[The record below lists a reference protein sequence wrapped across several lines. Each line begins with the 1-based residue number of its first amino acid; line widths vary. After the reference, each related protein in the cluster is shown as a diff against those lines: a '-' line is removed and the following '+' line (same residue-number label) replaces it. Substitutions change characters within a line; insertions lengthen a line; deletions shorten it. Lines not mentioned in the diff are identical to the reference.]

1 MKYLVTAIPITWN
14 KMELCIKKKKKKR
27 KTELYLIKS
36 TLAWAFTQLSVLV
49 TVDEDG

>member
-14 KMELCIKKKKKKR
+14 KMELCIKKKKKR

-36 TLAWAFTQLSVLV
+36 TPAWAFTQLSVLV